1 MFRRENKSVAELV
14 NEVQDLLDSNDLD
27 KALEKINL
35 AISMYPR
42 NPDLHDLKSDIL
54 FHSMDYPGTLK
65 ELKFIEAME
74 PHNASNY
81 SRESLCYMSM
91 GKQKEALEAAEKAI
105 KVDPEYIP
113 SYYNRARALNNM
125 GRIDD
130 AMSAYKLA
138 SEKDPSDPDTHRDL
152 GELYL
157 LSGDFNKA
165 LNELKL
171 AMRFRNDDETTINLM
186 ADLRLVTGDV
196 KKFAEV
202 LINAY
207 QKTDDPSY
215 LIRMTD
221 MFIYF
226 GEISKAEKL
235 AEEFYRMDDKSIE
248 FAYNLAKIYWYGEKH
263 SEANKVFENL
273 VRQDD
278 SKETHLSY
286 IEFLNE
292 TNQYELIL
300 SIIDDIINKYP
311 WEEMFMF
318 YKFDALSGND
328 DHVNALEI
336 IKNLYEKKP
345 DDPLFGSEYAVE
357 LSFNGVNDVSIN
369 MLDKI
374 RNSYNSIRLEKAY
387 YRIYINWKSYDKAME
402 WLNKAISR
410 EENLYNVADKI
421 NEAIDDSII
430 MGYQSSLMG
439 LIDSLLETTDQD
451 KHDIYTAQ
459 KACILF
465 AEKDPD
471 GAEKLLKSIKP
482 PGRVCSIIEKYLDFE
497 NHDISLFLDTYLAK
511 NCEDD

>member
-14 NEVQDLLDSNDLD
+14 KEVQDLLDANDLD

-54 FHSMDYPGTLK
+54 FNSMDYPGTLK

-91 GKQKEALEAAEKAI
+91 DKHKEALEAAEKAI
-105 KVDPEYIP
+105 KADPEYVP
-113 SYYNRARALNNM
+113 PYYNRARALNNM

-152 GELYL
+152 GGLYIR
-157 LSGDFNKA
+157 SGDYNKA

-186 ADLRLVTGDV
+186 ADLKLATDDLKEFV
-196 KKFAEV
+196 EV

-207 QKTDDPSY
+207 QRTGNPFY

-221 MFIYF
+221 FLIDF

-235 AEEFYRMDDKSIE
+235 AEEFYRIDNKSIE
-248 FAYNLAKIYWYGEKH
+248 FAENLAKIYWARGKH
-263 SEANKVFENL
+263 SEANEVFQNL
-273 VRQDD
+273 IKEED
-278 SKETHLSY
+278 SEETNLSC
-286 IEFLNE
+286 IEFLNG
-292 TNQYELIL
+292 TNQDELIL

-311 WEEMFMF
+311 EEEMFTF
-318 YKFDALSGND
+318 YKYDALSVNG
-328 DHVNALEI
+328 DHSNALQI
-336 IKNLYEKKP
+336 IKNLYEKEP

-357 LSFNGVNDVSIN
+357 LSYNGVNDVSIN
-369 MLDKI
+369 VLEKI

-387 YRIYINWKSYDKAME
+387 YKIYINWKSYDKAME
-402 WLNKAISR
+402 WLDKAISG
-410 EENLYNVADKI
+410 EEDLYNVADTI
-421 NEAIDDSII
+421 NEAIDDSVI
-430 MGYQSSLMG
+430 MGYQPSLRG
-439 LIDSLLETTDQD
+439 LIDSLLETKDQD
-451 KHDIYTAQ
+451 KHDLYTAQ

-465 AEKDPD
+465 SEKDTD
-471 GAEKLLKSIKP
+471 GAEKLLKNIKP
-482 PGRVCSIIEKYLDFE
+482 PEKACSIIEKYLDFE
-497 NHDISLFLDTYLAK
+497 NHDISLFLDTYLAG
-511 NCEDD
+511 NCEED